1 MLRFGNYV
9 NFESSGLLS
18 VFFDYETAHLAFI
31 TCYFVCMETET
42 FKVSWRNYQKKKKK
56 EYIKYRIERHMER
69 KKRYICYEK
78 KKKKKKKNY
87 NRGAFWCLTIA
98 NFPMHSYKSL
108 RKEERKTTTKEKS
121 PLYHMHI
128 FAFFLF
134 QSRLRKN
141 KGLRTVQW
149 YYAREVL
156 YLGFH
161 FATSK
166 RI

>member
-1 MLRFGNYV
+1 MLRFGNHV
-9 NFESSGLLS
+9 NFESNGFLS
-18 VFFDYETAHLAFI
+18 VFLDYETAHLAFI

-42 FKVSWRNYQKKKKK
+42 FKVSWRNYQKKKQNSILNTGLKGIWRGKK
-56 EYIKYRIERHMER
+56 GTSVS
-69 KKRYICYEK
+69 
-78 KKKKKKKNY
+78 KKKKKKNY
-87 NRGAFWCLTIA
+87 NKGAFWCPTIA